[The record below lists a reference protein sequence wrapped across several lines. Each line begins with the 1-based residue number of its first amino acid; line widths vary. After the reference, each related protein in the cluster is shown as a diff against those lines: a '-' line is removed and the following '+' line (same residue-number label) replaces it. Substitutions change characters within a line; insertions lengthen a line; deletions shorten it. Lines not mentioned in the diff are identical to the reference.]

1 MKKAYLI
8 LLCLLV
14 ALLAAGCQIHID
26 TDPWPASP
34 GYVEPEATATPV
46 PVTEQTQ
53 TPDQPLSTDALTP
66 EQDGFIP
73 VVTPT
78 PQPNNGVVEPGFN
91 G

>member
-14 ALLAAGCQIHID
+14 ALLATGCQIHID

-53 TPDQPLSTDALTP
+53 QPLSTEALTP

>member
-1 MKKAYLI
+1 MKKACLI
-8 LLCLLV
+8 LLCLLM
-14 ALLAAGCQIHID
+14 ALLATGCQVHID

-46 PVTEQTQ
+46 PVTDQPQATQ
-53 TPDQPLSTDALTP
+53 QPLSTDAATP

-73 VVTPT
+73 VITPT